1 MEFEVV
7 VEYIDGEVVD
17 MFVSKEHWFNRLY
30 DQLENDDTV
39 IHYTV
44 DTIEELV

>member
-7 VEYIDGEVVD
+7 IEYVDGEVVD
-17 MFVSKEHWFNRLY
+17 MFVSKSFWFERLY

-39 IHYTV
+39 LHYTV
-44 DTIEELV
+44 DTIEDLV